1 MTGLH
6 FEQLDQEGYTTIPD
20 FLNQQTT
27 RSIRRHIDT
36 LLPPDDTP
44 PEDRKRWHAV
54 LRHPIP
60 GAIMAELI
68 DHPPIRIL
76 ATQLL
81 QSQELRLL
89 EQVLIRSDPK
99 PPPHGPSDWHVD
111 WTFLPRNYEAVPH
124 QTYFHM
130 VHALNTVPP
139 GGGAFMIVPGS
150 HHLTYAA
157 SAKIN
162 TAEDLAQLKRDP
174 VGVAGID
181 TSKGIEICPNEGD
194 LLIFNPMALHS
205 ASGNA
210 TDQPRY
216 VYFTSY
222 FDTSATEL
230 WNALRETK
238 YRDGFPD
245 ELREQLPEELR
256 PLLQW

>member
-1 MTGLH
+1 MAELDFG
-6 FEQLDQEGYTTIPD
+6 QLDRDGYTIIPE
-20 FLNQQTT
+20 FLDRQTSK
-27 RSIRRHIDT
+27 SIRHHIDS
-36 LLPPDDTP
+36 LVPPDD
-44 PEDRKRWHAV
+44 ERRIAV

-60 GAIMAELI
+60 GNIMAELLDNPRVRAI
-68 DHPPIRIL
+68 

-99 PPPHGPSDWHVD
+99 PPPYGPSGWHIDWAFSPHH
-111 WTFLPRNYEAVPH
+111 YEAVPR

-139 GGGAFMIVPGS
+139 GGAAFTIVPGS

-157 SAKIN
+157 SAKMN
-162 TAEDLAQLKRDP
+162 TAEELAQLKRDP
-174 VGVAGID
+174 VAVANID
-181 TSKGIEICPNEGD
+181 TDKGIEICPNEGD
-194 LLIFNPMALHS
+194 LLIFNPMTLHS

-222 FDTSATEL
+222 FDISATDL

-238 YRDGFPD
+238 YRDGFSD
-245 ELREQLPEELR
+245 ELREHLPDELQY
-256 PLLQW
+256 LIEW

>member
-1 MTGLH
+1 
-6 FEQLDQEGYTTIPD
+6 
-20 FLNQQTT
+20 
-27 RSIRRHIDT
+27 
-36 LLPPDDTP
+36 
-44 PEDRKRWHAV
+44 
-54 LRHPIP
+54 
-60 GAIMAELI
+60 
-68 DHPPIRIL
+68 
-76 ATQLL
+76 
-81 QSQELRLL
+81 
-89 EQVLIRSDPK
+89 
-99 PPPHGPSDWHVD
+99 
-111 WTFLPRNYEAVPH
+111 
-124 QTYFHM
+124 M

-181 TSKGIEICPNEGD
+181 TSKGTEICPNEGD

-238 YRDGFPD
+238 YRDSFPD

>member
-1 MTGLH
+1 MTNLDL
-6 FEQLDQEGYTTIPD
+6 EQLQRQGFTVIPD
-20 FLNQQTT
+20 FLDRQTT
-27 RSIRRHIDT
+27 RKIRDHIDS
-36 LLPPDDTP
+36 LVPAFNAADQ
-44 PEDRKRWHAV
+44 DRKRWIST

-68 DHPPIRIL
+68 NHPPVRVL

-81 QSQELRLL
+81 HSRELRLL

-99 PPPHGPSDWHVD
+99 PPPHEPTGWHVD
-111 WTFLPRNYEAVPH
+111 WTFFPRHYEARPR

-139 GGGAFMIVPGS
+139 GGAAFMIVPGS

-157 SAKIN
+157 SAKMN
-162 TAEDLAQLKRDP
+162 TAAELAALKSDP
-174 VGVAGID
+174 AGVAGVDIN
-181 TSKGIEICPNEGD
+181 KGIEICPAEGD

-222 FDTSATEL
+222 FDTSATEF
-230 WNALRETK
+230 WDAQRENK
-238 YRDGFPD
+238 YRDNFTD
-245 ELREQLPEELR
+245 ELRDQLPEELR
-256 PLLQW
+256 VLLEW